1 MNASLRNGL
10 YILSLTPGV
19 VVVYGNLHG
28 GLWAAGNVFYSL
40 VVLGIIDLFSKNF
53 LSSAH
58 SGKDDTIPNMI
69 LWAHVPLQL
78 LCMVSFVYGVRN
90 EIISGYHIWLAALS
104 MGIYSGSGAIVV
116 AHEFIHRKAQLWQL
130 AGKFLLFTAGNFYF
144 FIEHLRVHHKWVGT
158 ELDSATAKRGQSVYQ
173 FFLTSGL
180 GQIKG
185 AWKLETERCRKE
197 GYAALG
203 LHHYMVQQFVFHV
216 VFDVFLYLLAGPLA
230 LAAWF
235 AQCIVANFLLE
246 YVNYIEHY
254 GLERNEK
261 ERVSAIHSWQS
272 DQFVSRFVLVDLSRH
287 ADHHYLA
294 SKPFHTLESYSQS
307 PVLPAGYPT
316 LILPALIPPLWRK
329 LIHPILDK
337 QALTVR

>member
-1 MNASLRNGL
+1 
-10 YILSLTPGV
+10 
-19 VVVYGNLHG
+19 
-28 GLWAAGNVFYSL
+28 
-40 VVLGIIDLFSKNF
+40 
-53 LSSAH
+53 
-58 SGKDDTIPNMI
+58 
-69 LWAHVPLQL
+69 
-78 LCMVSFVYGVRN
+78 
-90 EIISGYHIWLAALS
+90 
-104 MGIYSGSGAIVV
+104 
-116 AHEFIHRKAQLWQL
+116 
-130 AGKFLLFTAGNFYF
+130 
-144 FIEHLRVHHKWVGT
+144 
-158 ELDSATAKRGQSVYQ
+158 
-173 FFLTSGL
+173 
-180 GQIKG
+180 
-185 AWKLETERCRKE
+185 
-197 GYAALG
+197 
-203 LHHYMVQQFVFHV
+203 MVQQFVFHV